1 MAPSSPLSFKKKQ
14 NFLEKFNTKRYN
26 DRQRDTSRTFLHF
39 IYRTHAI
46 ERMFERNISD
56 KVVEKVIKDGKVIEK
71 YLDDKPYPSFLI
83 LGYEKDDL
91 KKPLHIVFAKDGKNI
106 IVITAYRPNKLNWT
120 NNYQIR
126 IKK

>member
-1 MAPSSPLSFKKKQ
+1 M
-14 NFLEKFNTKRYN
+14 N
-26 DRQRDTSRTFLHF
+26 F

-56 KVVEKVIKDGKVIEK
+56 EVVEKVIKNGKIIEE
-71 YLDDKPYPSFLI
+71 YPDDKPYPSFLI

-91 KKPLHIVFAKDGKNI
+91 KKPIHVVFAKDDKNI
-106 IVITAYRPNKLNWT
+106 IVITVYRPSELKWT
-120 NNYQIR
+120 NNYQSR